1 MQGAP
6 EMFGDAYQMT
16 LENENGNP
24 RSIVKLASVPWLYI
38 KLSSVRTKAY
48 LTC

>member
-16 LENENGNP
+16 LENKNGNP
-24 RSIVKLASVPWLYI
+24 RSIVKLASAPWLYI
-38 KLSSVRTKAY
+38 KLPNMGTKHI
-48 LTC
+48 